1 MNQNLTQKIIA
12 AHLVEGD
19 MQPGNEVAIKIDQT
33 LTQDATG
40 TMAYLQWEA
49 IGLPRVKTE
58 LSVSYVDHNTLQMGF
73 RNPDDHRYL
82 RSVAAKYG
90 IVFSPPG
97 TGICHQLHL
106 ENFAI
111 PGKTLI
117 GSDSHT
123 PTAGGIGSLSMGAGG
138 LSVALA
144 MAGEPYTITMPKV
157 FKIRLEGQLTGH
169 ASAKDVILHLLGILT
184 VKGGVGA
191 VMEYHGPGVATLS
204 VPERA
209 TITNMGAELG
219 ATASIFPS
227 DEQTRAFLAL
237 MGRESDFTPLAAD
250 EGATYDREIV
260 IDLSTLVPLAARP
273 HMPDRVVPV
282 AELDGMNVDQVAIG
296 SCTNS
301 SYSDLQSVAQI
312 LKGEHIAPNT
322 DLLLSPGSKQVLKML
337 MSEGLLDLILDAGG
351 RLMECSCGPCIGMG
365 GSPSSG
371 GVSARTFNRN
381 FEGRSGTQDG
391 QVYLVSPITAA
402 FCALNGKFTDPAT
415 WTKTVSKPSLPALA
429 PSIRHLF
436 AFPPKDGGE
445 VEIMRGPNIVPLSP
459 FDRLPKVLDLPVLIK
474 VADNITTDHIM
485 PAGAAITALRSNIP
499 AISRH
504 VFERV
509 DKDFVARAEAA
520 GQGLIL
526 GGENYGQG
534 SSREHA
540 ALAPRHLGVRVVL
553 TKSFARIH
561 KANLI
566 NFGILPLMLA
576 NEADYDAL
584 AQGDV
589 LRIGLDAL
597 APGAALSA
605 STSDGR
611 QLTLTHD
618 LTGNEIAIIKAGGL
632 LNYVNDRQK

>member
-1 MNQNLTQKIIA
+1 MNQNLTRKILA
-12 AHLVEGD
+12 AHLVDGA
-19 MQPGNEVAIKIDQT
+19 MNPGEEISLKIDQT

-49 IGLPRVKTE
+49 IGLPKVKTE

-90 IVFSPPG
+90 IIFSPPG

-123 PTAGGIGSLSMGAGG
+123 PTAGGIGCLAMGAGG

-144 MAGEPYTITMPKV
+144 MAGEAYAITMPKV
-157 FKIRLEGQLTGH
+157 FKIHLEGQLTGY
-169 ASAKDVILHLLGILT
+169 ASAKDVILHLLGLLS

-191 VMEYHGPGVATLS
+191 VMEYSGPGVATLS

-219 ATASIFPS
+219 ATTSIFPS
-227 DEQTRAFLAL
+227 DDQTKAFLAL
-237 MGRESDFTPLAAD
+237 MGRTSDYSPLAAD
-250 EGATYDREIV
+250 DNAEYDRV
-260 IDLSTLVPLAARP
+260 IHVDLSTLKPLAARP
-273 HMPDRVVPV
+273 HMPDLVVPV
-282 AELDGMNVDQVAIG
+282 AELEGLTVDQVAIG

-312 LKGEHIAPNT
+312 LSGKRFAPNT

-337 MSEGLLDLILDAGG
+337 MTEGLLDTILDAGG
-351 RLMECSCGPCIGMG
+351 RLMECTCGPCIGMG
-365 GSPSSG
+365 GSPNSG

-391 QVYLVSPITAA
+391 QVYLVSPVTAA
-402 FCALNGKFTDPAT
+402 FCAVHGKFTDPAT
-415 WTKTVSKPSLPALA
+415 WTATVSRPSLPKTA

-436 AFPPKDGGE
+436 AFPPEDGSN
-445 VEIMRGPNIVPLSP
+445 VQIQRGPNIVALSP
-459 FDRLPKVLDLPVLIK
+459 FDRLPQTLELPVLIK
-474 VADNITTDHIM
+474 VGDNITTDHIM

-509 DKDFVARAEAA
+509 DKEFVLRADAA

-540 ALAPRHLGVRVVL
+540 ALAPRHLGVRIVL
-553 TKSFARIH
+553 AKSFARIH

-566 NFGILPLMLA
+566 NFGILPLTLA
-576 NEADYDAL
+576 QPEDYNAL

-589 LRIGLDAL
+589 LTIDLHSL
-597 APGAALSA
+597 APASPVVANKSNGQSIALE
-605 STSDGR
+605 
-611 QLTLTHD
+611 HD
-618 LTGNEIAIIKAGGL
+618 LTANELAIIKAGGL